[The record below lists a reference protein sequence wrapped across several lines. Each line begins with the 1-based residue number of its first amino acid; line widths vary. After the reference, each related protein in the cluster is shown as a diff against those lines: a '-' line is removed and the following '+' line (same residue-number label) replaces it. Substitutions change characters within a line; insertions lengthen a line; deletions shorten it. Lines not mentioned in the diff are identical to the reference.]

1 MWPKLKSRC
10 LHHTWA
16 KFVVNFSSLL
26 RVLQFSPL
34 LKNQHFQIP
43 IGHLHDDILLRS
55 NPVNTDTEGAIESVH
70 INGVSVL
77 SEVNLEKI

>member
-1 MWPKLKSRC
+1 M
-10 LHHTWA
+10 WA

-43 IGHLHDDILLRS
+43 IGHLYDDILLRS
-55 NPVNTDTEGAIESVH
+55 NSVNTDTEGAIESVD